1 MNTIDNTVLTNLN
14 DNTSVSFSNITDVR
28 INDNVSFSYEPA
40 DEAIELNDSVYY
52 TKSDK
57 MKETKISFNARLDEE
72 NDYIFKR
79 FINKPNAN
87 LRLDVT
93 INGNRFYIFVDK
105 GIQTAEVNK
114 RVLKIYNF
122 ELRCRSRAF
131 IRTGYGT
138 NVGEP
143 YDGGTYD
150 DVQGGYDIVRYS
162 DDGTSSGAIDQWFSN
177 MTDGNI
183 YFTIQGVGTVVGVTI
198 FVNDNVV
205 NIGNIGVGNE
215 FYYSNIPQQ
224 IAIKINGESRPDLL
238 NVSNATNFTFDLTNF
253 KNQIKVTGLDQAT
266 LYLWNVV
273 NII

>member
-138 NVGEP
+138 NASEP

-162 DDGTSSGAIDQWFSN
+162 DDETSSGAIDQWFSN

>member
-138 NVGEP
+138 NASEP

>member
-122 ELRCRSRAF
+122 ELRCKSRAF

-138 NVGEP
+138 NASEP

>member
-40 DEAIELNDSVYY
+40 DEAIELSDSVYY

-138 NVGEP
+138 NASEP

-162 DDGTSSGAIDQWFSN
+162 DDETSSGAIDQWFSN

-183 YFTIQGVGTVVGVTI
+183 YFTIQGVGTVVGVNI

>member
-162 DDGTSSGAIDQWFSN
+162 DDETSSGAIDQWFSN